1 MAKRTSAIQREL
13 LQRLPLASTREEAF
27 LCLLRTAAVVRRPVA
42 RALEGRGLS
51 MAQYNVL
58 RILRGAGDAGLP
70 TLSIRDRMI
79 EEAAGITR
87 LIDRLEQAE
96 LVTRAR
102 GSSDDRRQVYCRIT
116 PAGLALLHDLDPM
129 VILGVES
136 SLEMLSEAELERLIG
151 LLDRIRGEAPRVT
164 SIHDRRDGPGRP
176 RRRPSR

>member
-1 MAKRTSAIQREL
+1 
-13 LQRLPLASTREEAF
+13 
-27 LCLLRTAAVVRRPVA
+27 
-42 RALEGRGLS
+42 
-51 MAQYNVL
+51 
-58 RILRGAGDAGLP
+58 
-70 TLSIRDRMI
+70 MI